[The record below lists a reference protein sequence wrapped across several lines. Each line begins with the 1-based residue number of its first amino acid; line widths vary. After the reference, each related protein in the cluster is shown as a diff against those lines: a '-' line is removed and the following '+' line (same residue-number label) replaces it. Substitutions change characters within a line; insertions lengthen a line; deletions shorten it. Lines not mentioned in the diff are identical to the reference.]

1 MDCAQVELTKNL
13 VLSALG
19 LAPNGGFNVVAVAD
33 SPRTDTAPDGSSAV
47 LGCFVRRGGQSQ
59 QCELGPAHRSL

>member
-1 MDCAQVELTKNL
+1 MDCAQVELTRNL

-33 SPRTDTAPDGSSAV
+33 SPRTDTAPD
-47 LGCFVRRGGQSQ
+47 LGTFNYQPVAG
-59 QCELGPAHRSL
+59 AIAAT

>member
-1 MDCAQVELTKNL
+1 MDYAQVELTRNL

-33 SPRTDTAPDGSSAV
+33 SPRTDTAPD
-47 LGCFVRRGGQSQ
+47 LGTFNYQPVAG
-59 QCELGPAHRSL
+59 AIAAT